1 MLRWPDQS
9 TKENTMRTLTSEEL
23 GHVYGA
29 GSSYSQDGQ
38 KKEHHGSKSKS
49 KEKKHASKSKDHKKQ
64 NYCA

>member
-1 MLRWPDQS
+1 
-9 TKENTMRTLTSEEL
+9 MRILTSEEL

-29 GSSYSQDGQ
+29 GSSYSHDGQ
-38 KKEHHGSKSKS
+38 KKQHHGSKSKS